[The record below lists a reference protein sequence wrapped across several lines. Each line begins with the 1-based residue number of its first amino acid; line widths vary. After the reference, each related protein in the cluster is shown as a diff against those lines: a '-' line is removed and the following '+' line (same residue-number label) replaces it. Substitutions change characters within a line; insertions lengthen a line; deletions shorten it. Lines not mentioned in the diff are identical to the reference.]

1 MPILLED
8 ASKWQNFP
16 VGMLSDYI
24 AKFLPSATIESTHIA
39 ILPSSPQGKIS
50 VQHWQYAQYMYC
62 SLTLD
67 KSSRPH
73 VHYWTIHIHCTSSL
87 VHWFKQRHVHEYLL
101 HLKIFL
107 LTSLRKCSCLLP
119 TAQDTRA
126 FTTCRWTEDSRGA
139 NRWWPRENS
148 FISDH
153 IASHC
158 NKHDDL

>member
-1 MPILLED
+1 MPTPLKE
-8 ASKWQNFP
+8 ASKWQKNFP
-16 VGMLSDYI
+16 VGMLSDLHSKVLTFNHNRI
-24 AKFLPSATIESTHIA
+24 CNPPPST
-39 ILPSSPQGKIS
+39 QGKIS
-50 VQHWQYAQYMYC
+50 VQHWQYAQYIYC
-62 SLTLD
+62 SPTL
-67 KSSRPH
+67 H
-73 VHYWTIHIHCTSSL
+73 LNHMYYYWTIHIHCTSSL

-126 FTTCRWTEDSRGA
+126 FTTCRWTEDSRDA
-139 NRWWPRENS
+139 NGWWPRENS
-148 FISDH
+148 LISDH